1 MDDGS
6 GLPSDP
12 EQLQAV
18 IEEVEA
24 KVISLQGSIAEEEAK
39 MEGYRVGLLGVMSWP
54 EPHFLD
60 SPLVET
66 KWSLENATVVE
77 DLTLK

>member
-1 MDDGS
+1 MSGQELMDDGS

-39 MEGYRVGLLGVMSWP
+39 MEGYRVGFLGD
-54 EPHFLD
+54 D
-60 SPLVET
+60 SLRVQG
-66 KWSLENATVVE
+66 
-77 DLTLK
+77 LT